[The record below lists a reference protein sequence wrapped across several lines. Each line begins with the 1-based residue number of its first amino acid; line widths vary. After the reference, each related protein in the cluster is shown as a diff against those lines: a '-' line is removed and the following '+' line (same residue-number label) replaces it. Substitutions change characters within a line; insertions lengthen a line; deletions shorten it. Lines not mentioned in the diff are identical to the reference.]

1 MEKDT
6 TIGWRRLADLF
17 DAGTFAEVGAY
28 IKRGDGKPSG
38 ATCGYGAID
47 GKLVYAFAQDADREK
62 GAFDLTAAKK
72 LHMLYETAVR
82 NGAPVVRMSRTA
94 RMPWRR
100 TAVCFRTSAGRPA

>member
-6 TIGWRRLADLF
+6 TIGSRRLACLF

-28 IKRGDGKPSG
+28 IKREDGKPSG
-38 ATCGYGAID
+38 ATCGYGAVD

-72 LHMLYETAVR
+72 LHMLY
-82 NGAPVVRMSRTA
+82 
-94 RMPWRR
+94 
-100 TAVCFRTSAGRPA
+100 